1 MLIILNH
8 KKALLHLRKKILMGL
23 FNKIKGEFVDIIEW
37 LDDSNDTMVYR
48 FERYQNE
55 IKNGAKLTVREGQVA
70 VFINEGQLA
79 DVFSPGMHQLTT
91 ENLPILS
98 TLKGWKY
105 GFNSPFK
112 AEIYFVSTRNITDQ
126 KWGTKNPITLSD
138 QRFGMLEIRAFGTYV
153 IRVKDAPIFIKEIV
167 GTDGHFTTDEIS
179 EQLRS
184 MIVTRFTDAVGEAN
198 LPVENYASNVNEISE
213 FVHSVIGSEFEK
225 YGIEVTK
232 FLIENVS
239 MPEEIKKEIFELS
252 RLNAID
258 LNKLAQMKAAKAM
271 EAAANNESGTAGAG
285 MGMGMG
291 FGMANQMANAFSGQ
305 SQQNQQAPQQAQ
317 QTQAAPP
324 PVPPALTFFTVING
338 QQAGPY
344 DINTLKQ
351 MAMNNQITKDTLVWR
366 EGMSN
371 WLPAVQVPEVK
382 TLLGSVPPPI
392 PGM

>member
-1 MLIILNH
+1 
-8 KKALLHLRKKILMGL
+8 MGL
-23 FNKIKGEFVDIIEW
+23 FDKIRGEFVDIIEW
-37 LDDSNDTMVYR
+37 LDDSNDTMVFR
-48 FERYQNE
+48 FDRFQNE

-70 VFINEGQLA
+70 VFINEGQIA
-79 DVFSPGMHQLTT
+79 DVFQPGMYELTT
-91 ENLPILS
+91 ANLPILS

-112 AEIYFVSTRNITDQ
+112 AEVYFISTRNITAQ

-153 IRVKDAPIFIKEIV
+153 IRVKDAPVFIKEIV
-167 GTDGHFTTDEIS
+167 GTDGHFTTDEIAD
-179 EQLRS
+179 QLKS

-213 FVHSVIGSEFEK
+213 YVHGVIEPEFEL

-271 EAAANNESGTAGAG
+271 EKAAENQSGTAGAG

-291 FGMANQMANAFSGQ
+291 FAMANQMGQ
-305 SQQNQQAPQQAQ
+305 TFTGGQQQQAQNQQ
-317 QTQAAPP
+317 QAAPTPP
-324 PVPPALTFFTVING
+324 PVPPALTFFVVLNG

-344 DINTLKQ
+344 DMNTLKQ
-351 MAMNNQITKDTLVWR
+351 MASQNQLTKDVLVWR
-366 EGMSN
+366 DGMAN
-371 WLPAVQVPEVK
+371 WSAAGQVPELK
-382 TLLGSVPPPI
+382 NIFGSVPPPI
-392 PGM
+392 PVQ

>member
-1 MLIILNH
+1 
-8 KKALLHLRKKILMGL
+8 MGL
-23 FNKIKGEFVDIIEW
+23 FDKIKGEFIDIIEW
-37 LDDSNDTMVYR
+37 IDDSNNTMVHR

-70 VFINEGQLA
+70 VFINEGEIA
-79 DVFSPGMHQLTT
+79 DVFTPGMYTLTT

-112 AEIYFVSTRNITDQ
+112 AEVYFVSTRNITDQ

-153 IRVKDAPIFIKEIV
+153 IKVKEAPLFIREIV
-167 GTDGHFTTDEIS
+167 GTDGHFTTEEIA

-184 MIVTRFTDAVGEAN
+184 MIVTRFTDAIGEAN

-213 FVHSVIGSEFEK
+213 YVHSVIAPEFES

-258 LNKLAQMKAAKAM
+258 LDKLAKMKAAKAM
-271 EAAANNESGTAGAG
+271 EKAAENDSGTAGAG

-291 FGMANQMANAFSGQ
+291 FAMANQMGQ
-305 SQQNQQAPQQAQ
+305 TFGGQQTQQNTQNQQAVQQAG
-317 QTQAAPP
+317 APISPPMP
-324 PVPPALTFFTVING
+324 PVLAFFVAVNG
-338 QQAGPY
+338 QQSGPF

-351 MAMNNQITKDTLVWR
+351 MVTQNQFTKESLVWR
-366 EGMSN
+366 EGMAN
-371 WLPAVQVPEVK
+371 WQVAGQLPELNNVF
-382 TLLGSVPPPI
+382 GSVPPPV
-392 PGM
+392 PPQ

>member
-1 MLIILNH
+1 MGIFE
-8 KKALLHLRKKILMGL
+8 KLR
-23 FNKIKGEFVDIIEW
+23 NEFIDIIEW
-37 LDDSNDTMVYR
+37 LDDSNNTLVYR

-55 IKNGAKLTVREGQVA
+55 IKMGAKLTVREGQAA

-79 DVFSPGMHQLTT
+79 DVFKPGMYTLSTQ
-91 ENLPILS
+91 NLPILS

-112 AEIYFVSTRNITDQ
+112 AEVYFVSTRNITDQ

-138 QRFGMLEIRAFGTYV
+138 TRFGMLEIRAFGTYV
-153 IRVKDAPIFIKEIV
+153 IRVKDAPVFIREIV
-167 GTDGHFTTDEIS
+167 GTDGHFTTEKIS

-213 FVHSVIGSEFEK
+213 FVHSVIAPEFEK

-258 LNKLAQMKAAKAM
+258 LDKLAKIKAAKAL
-271 EAAANNESGTAGAG
+271 EKAAENQSGTAGAG

-291 FGMANQMANAFSGQ
+291 FAMANQMGQAFSGGQQTTQ
-305 SQQNQQAPQQAQ
+305 S
-317 QTQAAPP
+317 QTQATPP
-324 PVPPALTFFTVING
+324 PIPPALTFFVVQNG
-338 QQAGPY
+338 QQAGPF
-344 DINTLKQ
+344 DLNTLKQ
-351 MAMNNQITKDTLVWR
+351 MVMQNQLNKDTLVWR
-366 EGMSN
+366 EGMGN
-371 WLPAVQVPEVK
+371 WQAAGTVNEIK
-382 TLLGSVPPPI
+382 SILGSVPPPI
-392 PGM
+392 PQ

>member
-1 MLIILNH
+1 
-8 KKALLHLRKKILMGL
+8 MGI
-23 FNKIKGEFVDIIEW
+23 FNKLRNEFIDIIEW
-37 LDDSNDTMVYR
+37 LDDSNNTLVYR

-55 IKNGAKLTVREGQVA
+55 IKMGAKLTVREGQAA

-79 DVFSPGMHQLTT
+79 DVFKPGMYTLSTQ
-91 ENLPILS
+91 NLPILS

-112 AEIYFVSTRNITDQ
+112 AEVYFVSTRNITDQ

-138 QRFGMLEIRAFGTYV
+138 TRFGMLEIRAFGTYV
-153 IRVKDAPIFIKEIV
+153 IRVKDAPVFIREIV
-167 GTDGHFTTDEIS
+167 GTDGHFTTEKIA

-213 FVHSVIGSEFEK
+213 FVHSVIAPEFEK

-258 LNKLAQMKAAKAM
+258 LDKLAKIKAAKAL
-271 EAAANNESGTAGAG
+271 EKAAENQSGTAGAG

-291 FGMANQMANAFSGQ
+291 FAMANQMGQAFSGGQ
-305 SQQNQQAPQQAQ
+305 QTTQNQPQA
-317 QTQAAPP
+317 TPP
-324 PVPPALTFFTVING
+324 PIPPALTFFVVQNG
-338 QQAGPY
+338 QQAGPF
-344 DINTLKQ
+344 DLNTLKQ
-351 MAMNNQITKDTLVWR
+351 MILQNQLNKDTLVWR
-366 EGMSN
+366 EGMGN
-371 WLPAVQVPEVK
+371 WQAAGTVNEIQSI
-382 TLLGSVPPPI
+382 LGSVPPPI
-392 PGM
+392 PQ

>member
-1 MLIILNH
+1 
-8 KKALLHLRKKILMGL
+8 MGL
-23 FNKIKGEFVDIIEW
+23 FKKIRGEFIDIIEW

-48 FERYQNE
+48 FDRFQNE

-70 VFINEGQLA
+70 VFINEGQIA
-79 DVFSPGMHQLTT
+79 DVFEPGMFELSTA
-91 ENLPILS
+91 NLPILS

-112 AEIYFVSTRNITDQ
+112 AEVYFISTRNITAQ

-153 IRVKDAPIFIKEIV
+153 IRVKDAPVFIKEIV
-167 GTDGHFTTDEIS
+167 GTDGHFTTDEIAD
-179 EQLRS
+179 QLKS

-213 FVHSVIGSEFEK
+213 YVHGVIGPEFGQ

-239 MPEEIKKEIFELS
+239 MPDEIKKEIFELS

-271 EAAANNESGTAGAG
+271 EKAAENQSGTAGAG

-291 FGMANQMANAFSGQ
+291 FAMANQMGQ
-305 SQQNQQAPQQAQ
+305 TFTGGQQQQPQNQQAAPP
-317 QTQAAPP
+317 TPP
-324 PVPPALTFFTVING
+324 PVPPALTFHAVING

-344 DINTLKQ
+344 DMNTLKQ
-351 MAMNNQITKDTLVWR
+351 MAMQNQLTKEVLVWR
-366 EGMSN
+366 EGMAN
-371 WLPAVQVPEVK
+371 WTAAGQVPE
-382 TLLGSVPPPI
+382 LSSIFGSVPPPI
-392 PGM
+392 PGA